1 MVICAGV
8 VHHQLA
14 PISRGLVAENLT
26 RGQGQRELSW
36 MADRSHSAAG
46 RGARAALLL
55 LGALGCSGAHEA
67 TRGTP
72 TGAPAPAVAT
82 DHRALLHS
90 AKAAL
95 AGSQHSLDLRGNPA
109 RAWAD
114 AKRAEAAA
122 GQRRDLEGVSAA
134 RRLQAFSAGAG
145 GDYATA
151 VRLGLELLAA
161 EGSDAELSA
170 AVWSWERLRLS
181 SGTAAF
187 SFIADYSTQ
196 FPEQLAPKT
205 PRSTPSL
212 RFALANYSTMDGTIS
227 TSPLDPPMLLQV
239 ASLAVSNVK
248 PEACDQSPCAFGAL
262 LAARLYFAAGAMP
275 EARGALKEAASL
287 AKGKSDVLGAV
298 ALMEGDLNAAP
309 HGDVFDLNLASLRLS
324 RTVLELNAGLPPVAF
339 EAVARAD
346 LERAQAAYAR
356 AAELFTK
363 GSLPRGTAQ
372 LRVRSAYV
380 SFAKGDAAGAANAFG
395 QAARSFRGLGDVH
408 LALRAD
414 LARVVC
420 LLASDD
426 FETAKQDFSSWSE
439 ELAERRGVGLAHS
452 GVLFFRTFARWSDAH
467 GDTRGSLEA
476 LRLAARLAKAS
487 DLPYEHHEIEAELAD
502 AAAALGQRADALNSW
517 ISAQASL
524 DTFVARVRSRA
535 PASGPFNRD
544 DQLSNVAWQRA
555 HLKQAIIRD
564 SLALRDYESAHVH
577 NEELKRMAADIAAPQ
592 VRQKLAHAIAENDS
606 SLMLNGVVP
615 AKDLTPIA
623 RALLAIRNGNR
634 TTATAALAALRQQV
648 LAGLKALPRAKNS
661 LEVQQVKQDLEL
673 AIAMQVLAGDIA
685 AAEQLFVAG
694 ENVGKGWLFSDPRK
708 PWDSLRYRALF
719 AQRGQRNDKADQ
731 LFRQAIESVERQAS
745 VAGGLQERRTFFEET
760 TAPFESYARFLLMSQ
775 RPIPALAI
783 LERSRARTFQAQ
795 LELAN
800 TFESDSPKG
809 RLVARWTAGH
819 AELAGLS
826 RSLASTSDGAGR
838 TELQTLIERK
848 RGALDKVEAEMAAAG
863 IALPVGAGTLD
874 GAELIR
880 KLTAALDPR
889 VPTTI
894 LVYGAL
900 DDEVWVWVLDDSGL
914 VAAQKLPLT
923 VTQLRR
929 QARALMNQVLPGATA
944 TVEARALF
952 DALLAPVLARVPPPI
967 GNVRSRL
974 GVLTPA
980 RLPQIP
986 FHALLGKR
994 GHVIEDHDVFYLPSL
1009 QGYVSAVTSSGLRE
1023 HSKVVRAIAP
1033 EEPPLAR
1040 QEALAVTKPGNAAML
1055 EQATKNAI
1063 MAAAAAPGILLIAS
1077 HGRLNPLSPFLSN
1090 LELSQGEKLYG
1101 HEILGMDAKSWLVT
1115 LSACNSGVSA
1125 ASSSGEVTSMGG
1137 AFLAAGVPAVVSAGW
1152 VTSDQTTLETMK
1164 VFYAR
1169 LAEGVASATALGD
1182 AQRQAL
1188 ASGAMPLYWSPL
1200 FLAGSDR

>member
-1 MVICAGV
+1 
-8 VHHQLA
+8 
-14 PISRGLVAENLT
+14 
-26 RGQGQRELSW
+26 
-36 MADRSHSAAG
+36 MADTSQSAAG
-46 RGARAALLL
+46 RGACAGLFLLVV
-55 LGALGCSGAHEA
+55 LGCSGARESP
-67 TRGTP
+67 RGTP
-72 TGAPAPAVAT
+72 TGTPAPPVTT
-82 DHRALLHS
+82 DHRALLRS

-109 RAWAD
+109 RAWAE

-122 GQRRDLEGVSAA
+122 SQQRDRAGTSAA

-151 VRLGLELLAA
+151 VRLGRELLAA
-161 EGSDAELSA
+161 KGSDTELSA

-187 SFIADYSTQ
+187 SFIADYSTR
-196 FPEQLAPKT
+196 FPEQLALKT
-205 PRSTPSL
+205 PASTPSL
-212 RFALANYSTMDGTIS
+212 LFALANYSTMDGTIS
-227 TSPLDPPMLLQV
+227 TSPLDPPMLLQF

-248 PEACDQSPCAFGAL
+248 QEACDPAPCAWGAL
-262 LAARLYFAAGAMP
+262 LAARLYLAAGAMP
-275 EARGALKEAASL
+275 EAQGALTEAASL
-287 AKGKSDVLGAV
+287 AKGESDVLGAV
-298 ALMEGDLNAAP
+298 ALMEGDLSAAP
-309 HGDVFDLNLASLRLS
+309 HGDVLDLDLASLRLT
-324 RTVLELNAGLPPVAF
+324 RTVLEQNAGLPPTAF
-339 EAVARAD
+339 ETVAQAD
-346 LERAQAAYAR
+346 LDRAEAAYAR
-356 AAELFTK
+356 AAELFKT

-372 LRVRSAYV
+372 LRARSAYV
-380 SFAKGDAAGAANAFG
+380 SFAKGDAGAAASAFG
-395 QAARSFRGLGDVH
+395 QAARSFRGLGDIH
-408 LALRAD
+408 LALRAE

-426 FETAKQDFSSWSE
+426 FETAGKAFSTWSE
-439 ELAERRGVGLAHS
+439 EVAERGGVGLAHS

-476 LRLAARLAKAS
+476 LRLAARLATAS
-487 DLPYEHHEIEAELAD
+487 DLPYEHHEVEAELAD
-502 AAAALGQRADALNSW
+502 AAAALGQRADAMNSW
-517 ISAQASL
+517 NSAQASL
-524 DTFVARVRSRA
+524 DAFAARARSRA
-535 PASGPFNRD
+535 PASGSFNRE

-555 HLKQAIIRD
+555 HLKQAMIRD
-564 SLALRDYESAHVH
+564 SLALRDYESARVH
-577 NEELKRMAADIAAPQ
+577 NEELKRTAADIAAPQ
-592 VRQKLAHAIAENDS
+592 VRQELARAIAENDS

-623 RALLAIRNGNR
+623 RALLAIRNGDR
-634 TTATAALAALRQQV
+634 PAATAALTAVKKQV
-648 LAGLKALPRAKNS
+648 LAGLKELPRAKSS

-673 AIAMQVLAGDIA
+673 AVAVQVLAGDIA

-694 ENVGKGWLFSDPRK
+694 EKVGKGWLFSDPRK

-719 AQRGQRNDKADQ
+719 AQRDQRNDEADR

-760 TAPFESYARFLLMSQ
+760 TAPFESYARFLMTQ
-775 RPIPALAI
+775 GRPTQALAI

-826 RSLASTSDGAGR
+826 RSVASTPDGAER
-838 TELQTLIERK
+838 AELLSRVERK
-848 RGALDKVEAEMAAAG
+848 RGELGKVETEVAAAG
-863 IALPVGAGTLD
+863 IALPVGAGALD
-874 GAELIR
+874 GAELVR
-880 KLTAALDPR
+880 KLTAALDPH

-900 DDEVWVWVLDDSGL
+900 DDEVWVWVLDASGL

-929 QARALMNQVLPGATA
+929 QARAFMNQVLPGATA
-944 TVEARALF
+944 SIEARALF
-952 DALLAPVLARVPPPI
+952 DALLAPVLARLPPPS
-967 GNVRSRL
+967 GNARPRL
-974 GVLTPA
+974 GILTPA

-1009 QGYVSAVTSSGLRE
+1009 QGYASAVTNSGLRE

-1033 EEPPLAR
+1033 EEPPLAQ
-1040 QEALAVTKPGNAAML
+1040 QEALAVTRPGNAAML
-1055 EQATKNAI
+1055 GQATKNAT

-1090 LELSQGEKLYG
+1090 LELTHGEKLYG
-1101 HEILGMDAKSWLVT
+1101 HEILGMDTKSWLVT

-1169 LAEGVASATALGD
+1169 LAEGVASAAALGD
-1182 AQRQAL
+1182 AQRHAL
-1188 ASGAMPLYWSPL
+1188 ANGAMPLYWGPL